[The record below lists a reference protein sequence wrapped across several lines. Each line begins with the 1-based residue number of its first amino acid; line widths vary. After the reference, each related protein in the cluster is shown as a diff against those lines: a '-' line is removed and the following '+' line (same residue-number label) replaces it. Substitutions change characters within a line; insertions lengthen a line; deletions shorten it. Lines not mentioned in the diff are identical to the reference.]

1 MMERKHVGDV
11 PVQCTRRGSQTPAG
25 REARL
30 HDATGARRRKD
41 LLKEALRC
49 SAIALALLAAVPR
62 AAAAD
67 AETIGDDS
75 AKRGD
80 AYFHLM
86 KARMAAS
93 RGRGNE
99 TLHEIQEATELEPK
113 SAQLHAEAAGLL
125 AQIGRRDD
133 AERLA
138 RKALEL
144 SPKEPI
150 ALRTLADL
158 EAGRALGSGRDPEAR
173 AEAIRLYREL
183 IDSGDP
189 EPQVYQVLTNLELSA
204 GNLPGAIEMARKYA
218 ERRPA
223 DAGAAKLLT
232 QLLIQNGQRDEALAQ
247 AVKFVAAN
255 PSSWDLQMAVS
266 ELASRTEDW
275 KVVEDAL
282 APQIRPGGGG
292 AAARAVLGEALLR
305 QGRVA
310 ESVPVLE
317 EATTSGREGRS
328 HDAIV
333 EGLLGEAYLRLG
345 RGAAAVEN
353 LEKALAAGPQ
363 DPMIRLHLASAYGE
377 LGRLA
382 DASITAKSLAGD
394 YPGNPAILI
403 VLGEALSR
411 QGLVEPA
418 VEALR
423 AALDGMGG
431 REDEDAERR
440 DDLRLRIAVLHL
452 ADHDAESA
460 GKVLAALERKER
472 SEALEVRARQALAAN
487 KPKEVR
493 TLARKL
499 RARGEAGS
507 AALLEAEASLREGH
521 VDRAEPRLAEAI
533 ELLGDTGRE
542 QVALVAREAGHP
554 EVAEKT
560 LREWV
565 QAAPEDA
572 ASRFAL
578 GRFLERSGRFPEAEA
593 ELRQVLNLDP
603 KNAEALN
610 YLGYSLAD
618 RDVNLPEA
626 AELIER
632 ALALE
637 PWNGAFLDSLGWA
650 RYQAGE
656 FEKAREPLE
665 KAAREFPRDA
675 TVLEHLGDLY
685 EKLGDASKAETAWQQ
700 ALDAGAE
707 NADALRSKLA
717 KLRGGGRDG
726 RDRTEKSAPPS
737 RPVET
742 PQPIR

>member
-1 MMERKHVGDV
+1 VKQG
-11 PVQCTRRGSQTPAG
+11 
-25 REARL
+25 
-30 HDATGARRRKD
+30 
-41 LLKEALRC
+41 LRC
-49 SAIALALLAAVPR
+49 IAFQVVLLAALVALPR
-62 AAAAD
+62 AVAAE
-67 AETIGDDS
+67 AETIGAES
-75 AKRGD
+75 ARRGD

-86 KARMAAS
+86 KARMAAG

-99 TLHEIQEATELEPK
+99 ALHEIQEATELEPK
-113 SAQLHAEAAGLL
+113 SASLHAEAAGLL

-144 SPKEPI
+144 APKEPI

-158 EAGRALGSGRDPEAR
+158 AAARALGSGRDPEAR
-173 AEAIRLYREL
+173 AEAIRLYRQL
-183 IDSGDP
+183 IETGDP
-189 EPQVYQVLTNLELSA
+189 EPQVCHVLTNLELTG

-232 QLLIQNGQRDEALAQ
+232 QLLIQNGQRAEALAQ
-247 AVKFVAAN
+247 AVKFVASN

-266 ELASRTEDW
+266 ELATRSEDW
-275 KVVEDAL
+275 KAVEEAL
-282 APQIRPGGGG
+282 AREIKPGGGG

-317 EATTSGREGRS
+317 AATTAGREGRS
-328 HDAIV
+328 HDAV
-333 EGLLGEAYLRLG
+333 VQALLGEAYLRLG
-345 RGAAAVEN
+345 RGAEAVEN
-353 LEKALAAGPQ
+353 LEKALAAGPP
-363 DPMIRLHLASAYGE
+363 DPMTRLHLASAYGE

-382 DASITAKSLAGD
+382 DASVTAKSLAGD

-411 QGLVEPA
+411 QGLVDPA
-418 VEALR
+418 VEAFH

-431 REDEDAERR
+431 RDDDDAERR

-452 ADHDAESA
+452 ADEDAESA
-460 GKVLAALERKER
+460 GRVLAALENKER
-472 SEALEVRARQALAAN
+472 AEALEVRARQALAAG
-487 KPKEVR
+487 KPKDVR
-493 TLARKL
+493 ALARKL

-507 AALLEAEASLREGH
+507 AALLEAEASLREGE
-521 VDRAEPRLAEAI
+521 VGRAEPRLAEAI
-533 ELLGDTGRE
+533 ELMGSTGRE
-542 QVALVAREAGHP
+542 QAALVAREAGHP
-554 EVAEKT
+554 DVAEKT
-560 LREWV
+560 LRDWV
-565 QAAPEDA
+565 RIAPNEA

-578 GRFLERSGRFPEAEA
+578 GRFLERTGRFPEAEA
-593 ELRQVLNLDP
+593 ELRQVVTLEP

-618 RDVNLPEA
+618 RDLKLDEA
-626 AELIER
+626 ADLIER

-650 RYQAGE
+650 RFQAGE

-665 KAAREFPRDA
+665 RAAREFPRDA

-685 EKLGDASKAETAWQQ
+685 EQLGEATKAEAAWQQ
-700 ALDAGAE
+700 ALDAEPDNAE
-707 NADALRSKLA
+707 MLRSKLA
-717 KLRGGGRDG
+717 KLRSGGRE
-726 RDRTEKSAPPS
+726 RTEKVSPPA
-737 RPVET
+737 RPMEM
-742 PQPIR
+742 PQPLR